1 MQRRWWAANLAAMGM
16 GLACGGPNVEQVGSS
31 AQAVSGT
38 LDDRSIVVRDP
49 EVLALFPFSRTMSQI
64 RGSMLL
70 PGEAYAS
77 GENRLAI
84 YQRWM
89 RSFDVGADGCD
100 RAGVDPNDYGLVC
113 PRLPEAQLATIDPFA
128 NGATIHFEPVGLF
141 NRFDLT
147 PADGRTC
154 GEHRIVYAMNAE
166 AGAPF
171 NGRAFIIFEA
181 ALPNPTPSS
190 GVNGCLPV
198 AQFWQALTD
207 DPDVNSRAAKLEAF
221 YYGGTAIPG
230 FPPVVAA
237 LNYGLNDG
245 TGAALRGRP
254 GQIRTNFF
262 VDFREWHL
270 REFKLRKSC
279 PTPTT
284 CRQLFAH
291 QTVKVNPAEELFAGT
306 HTNADAYQAEFITQV
321 ASLAATNLNLIAM
334 TTGNNFNEFES
345 VSQATNVVYRDV
357 AEASLRTAIRAELTR
372 INSGLSVNNILD
384 RATTQ
389 TCAGC
394 HQVSVGARLGG
405 QLTWP
410 GTQGFVHIDE
420 AGGLSPAL
428 REVFIPHRIT
438 VLEDFIN
445 DRETLLSRLGAEA
458 TLSGRPIDSAN

>member
-1 MQRRWWAANLAAMGM
+1 LNKLGT
-16 GLACGGPNVEQVGSS
+16 S

-49 EVLALFPFSRTMSQI
+49 EILALFPFSRTMSQI

-77 GENRLAI
+77 GESRLAI

-89 RSFDVGADGCD
+89 RSFGTGADGCD
-100 RAGVDPNDYGLVC
+100 RAGVDPNGYGLVC
-113 PRLPEAQLATIDPFA
+113 PRLPEAQLAAIDPFA
-128 NGATIHFEPVGLF
+128 DGATIHFEPVGLF

-154 GEHRIVYAMNAE
+154 GEHRIVYAMTTE
-166 AGAPF
+166 GGAPF

-190 GVNGCLPV
+190 GVEGCLAV
-198 AQFWQALTD
+198 AQFWQGLSD
-207 DPDVNSRAAKLEAF
+207 DPDINSRAAKLEAF

-237 LNYGLNDG
+237 FNYGLNDG
-245 TGAALRGRP
+245 SGAVLRGRP

-262 VDFREWHL
+262 IDFREWHL
-270 REFKLRKSC
+270 REFKLRKNC

-306 HTNADAYQAEFITQV
+306 HANADAYQAEFITQV
-321 ASLAATNLNLIAM
+321 ASLAAPDLNLIAM
-334 TTGNNFNEFES
+334 TTGNTFNEFES
-345 VSQATNVVYRDV
+345 ISQATNVVYRG
-357 AEASLRTAIRAELTR
+357 RRR
-372 INSGLSVNNILD
+372 GRRPD
-384 RATTQ
+384 R
-389 TCAGC
+389 
-394 HQVSVGARLGG
+394 
-405 QLTWP
+405 
-410 GTQGFVHIDE
+410 D
-420 AGGLSPAL
+420 
-428 REVFIPHRIT
+428 PH
-438 VLEDFIN
+438 
-445 DRETLLSRLGAEA
+445 
-458 TLSGRPIDSAN
+458 